1 MQHPVE
7 ISPVVLSGPRPTP
20 SFRRQKRLNDG
31 PFFVC
36 QISTRQECL
45 PQKAF
50 LNQKMADL
58 SSLNYNPPKNR
69 VREQIMKFDRELI
82 SNGNPMEAVVGFS
95 RAVRVGPFISIG
107 GTAPV
112 GPDGKTVGVG
122 DVAAQ
127 TRQCIEIIKAALE
140 QAGSGLH
147 DVVRT
152 RVILTDIDNWK
163 AAIDVRKEYF
173 KDVRP
178 VDTIMAIDRFVNPE
192 WLVEFEADAVIS
204 GWSDGP

>member
-1 MQHPVE
+1 M
-7 ISPVVLSGPRPTP
+7 S
-20 SFRRQKRLNDG
+20 
-31 PFFVC
+31 
-36 QISTRQECL
+36 
-45 PQKAF
+45 
-50 LNQKMADL
+50 
-58 SSLNYNPPKNR
+58 Y
-69 VREQIMKFDRELI
+69 DRELI
-82 SNGNPMEAVVGFS
+82 SNGNPMERTVGFS
-95 RAVRVGPFISIG
+95 RAVRVGPFISVG

-112 GPDGKTVGVG
+112 DPDGNTVGIG

-173 KDVRP
+173 IDVRP
-178 VDTIMAIDRFVNPE
+178 VDTIMAVDRFVNPD
-192 WLVEFEADAVIS
+192 WLVELEADAII
-204 GWSDGP
+204 GDWNG